1 VSSYAHGQTVAI
13 EALFSESYHEAR
25 DRFCGA
31 AHASGFELRSYPIA
45 VRGPEG
51 ETLAIDVALH
61 PHASARRTLVIS
73 SGTHGVEGYF
83 GSAVQLAL
91 LEHAALLAQAKESV
105 RVVLIHAL
113 NPFGFAHGRRV
124 NELNVDQNRNFI
136 LDGGHFSGAPEGYR
150 RLDGLLN
157 PKSAPSAR
165 DAFYPR
171 ALLAV
176 LRSGF
181 RQLKNAVAQGQYEFP
196 QGLFYG
202 GREPS
207 QSQSI
212 LRAELDAWIGQS
224 ERVLHLDMH
233 TGVGKRG
240 TYALCI
246 DLPEAH
252 ARVAA
257 LKREFGGAAV
267 QGFSTN
273 GVLYEISGALG
284 PWLTQCAPGLQYD
297 CLLAEFGTYPALSV
311 LSALRYENRVHH
323 YAPDDARLRERAR
336 ARMVE
341 AFCPHAPAWR
351 RLVIG
356 RALAVISQALRALA

>member
-1 VSSYAHGQTVAI
+1 VAYAQGQTAAS
-13 EALFSESYHEAR
+13 ESLFSESYHEAR

-31 AHASGFELRSYPIA
+31 AHAGGFELRSYPIA
-45 VRGPEG
+45 ARGPEG
-51 ETLAIDVALH
+51 EALTIDVALH

-91 LEHAALLAQAKESV
+91 LEDAALLAQAKESV
-105 RVVLIHAL
+105 RVVLIHAV

-124 NELNVDQNRNFI
+124 NELNIDQNRNFI
-136 LDGGHFSGAPEGYR
+136 LDGGHFAGAPEGYR
-150 RLDGLLN
+150 QLSALLN
-157 PKSAPSAR
+157 PSSAPTR
-165 DAFYPR
+165 DAFYLR
-171 ALLAV
+171 ALAAV

-181 RQLKNAVAQGQYEFP
+181 RQLKNAVAQGQYEYP

-207 QSQSI
+207 QSQHI
-212 LRAELDAWIGQS
+212 LRAELAAWIGQS

-240 TYALCI
+240 SYALCI

-252 ARVAA
+252 ARVAE
-257 LKREFGGAAV
+257 LKREFGAAAV
-267 QGFSTN
+267 QGFSPN

-284 PWLTQCAPGLQYD
+284 PWLAQCAPGVQYD
-297 CLLAEFGTYPALSV
+297 CLLAEFGTYPGLSV
-311 LSALRYENRVHH
+311 LSALRYDNRVHH
-323 YAPDDARLRERAR
+323 YAADDVRLREQAR
-336 ARMVE
+336 ARMSE
-341 AFCPHAPAWR
+341 AFCPRAPAWR
-351 RLVIG
+351 RLVIA
-356 RALAVISQALRALA
+356 RALAVISQALKALA